1 MADVI
6 SLNKARKALQRKAA
20 KAQAAE
26 NRIRFGQSKPA
37 REQQQ
42 KEAQRIARELDGK
55 QRDDG
60 SPQD

>member
-20 KAQAAE
+20 KTQAAE
-26 NRIRFGQSKPA
+26 NRIRFGQSKSA

-42 KEAQRIARELDGK
+42 KDAERIAREFAGKALDGET
-55 QRDDG
+55 RED
-60 SPQD
+60 

>member
-26 NRIRFGQSKPA
+26 NRIKFGQSRPE
-37 REQQQ
+37 REKLQ
-42 KEAQRIARELDGK
+42 KEAERVRQEFDGK
-55 QRDDG
+55 KRED
-60 SPQD
+60 